1 MKKRKIKERMERKEN
16 RKRKQKQ
23 NDGRLENQK
32 RNRIEINEKIPE
44 KDVWKNGI
52 KGEYGR
58 KKNIYNNK
66 MYGK

>member
-32 RNRIEINEKIPE
+32 RNRMEINEKNTRKRCME
-44 KDVWKNGI
+44 EWN
-52 KGEYGR
+52 KGRIR
-58 KKNIYNNK
+58 KKEKYIQ
-66 MYGK
+66 